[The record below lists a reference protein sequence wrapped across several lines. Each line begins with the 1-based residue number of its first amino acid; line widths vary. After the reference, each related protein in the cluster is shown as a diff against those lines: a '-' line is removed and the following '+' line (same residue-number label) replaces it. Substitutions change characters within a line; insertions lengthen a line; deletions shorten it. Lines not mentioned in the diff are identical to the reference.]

1 MSRGGGPRAVFP
13 RSVAPEQRLR
23 GMASARKAP
32 PEALL
37 RGYTPRENRPGSTPE
52 NSPCASLN
60 RLEQRLRRGSDHTC
74 VGEHWL
80 MEFEDKQQTLS
91 TSDADLHA

>member
-37 RGYTPRENRPGSTPE
+37 RGYTPEDFPTGSTPE
-52 NSPCASLN
+52 NSPGSSFN
-60 RLEQRLRRGSDHTC
+60 RLEALLRGYGPR
-74 VGEHWL
+74 
-80 MEFEDKQQTLS
+80 
-91 TSDADLHA
+91 TSEAPL